1 MRHVLW
7 QRGQSVKF
15 SPLASFFLSNSNSM
29 AGPKI
34 PVLIDSRSQ
43 TVSAWYSHLSKRV
56 NIMKQG
62 ETSKFRAWPIEVI
75 GKEKTC

>member
-1 MRHVLW
+1 
-7 QRGQSVKF
+7 
-15 SPLASFFLSNSNSM
+15 M
-29 AGPKI
+29 AGPKN

-56 NIMKQG
+56 NIMKQE
-62 ETSKFRAWPIEVI
+62 ETSKFRAWSIEVI